1 MFNGAV
7 SSESVNTPDAGLL
20 MQLRVERA
28 KMTKLMHYA
37 DTIARERDK
46 WKKRALET
54 EEANAKLADML
65 RRCRC
70 KYKGDF

>member
-46 WKKRALET
+46 CGPLKLKRP
-54 EEANAKLADML
+54 ML
-65 RRCRC
+65 NLLTC
-70 KYKGDF
+70 YGDVAVNIREISNV